1 MSKIALKLHKRSVT
15 ELIALANNI
24 CTKMAAAAAT
34 FSSPVI
40 PIAQVTTAIDNLVD
54 AVASA
59 TDKGRTAVQLRN
71 TAAKVLKEL
80 LKQQAAYVESIAAG
94 DGDIIMVLAGMDL
107 KRVGPRMYENVY
119 PPQNLVISYTKNSA
133 ELKLKWST
141 VSNAKNYSVQV
152 STTPLSDDSWKEIR
166 SCTKANCI
174 LSGLERGA
182 SLWFR
187 VNAKAAAGVSTFS
200 EPVMKIVP

>member
-24 CTKMAAAAAT
+24 CTKMATAAAT
-34 FSSPVI
+34 FNTPVI
-40 PIAQVTTAIDNLVD
+40 PLAQVTTAIDNLVD
-54 AVASA
+54 AVAAAS
-59 TDKGRTAVQLRN
+59 DKGKTAVQLRN
-71 TAAKVLKEL
+71 TAAKILKEL

-94 DGDIIMVLAGMDL
+94 DGDIMVLAGMDL

-119 PPQNLVISYTKNSA
+119 PPQNLVINYTKNSA

-152 STTPLSDDSWKEIR
+152 STTPLTEDSWKEIR